1 MLQQL
6 NLTKI
11 RLLVADAWHELLA
24 QKLRTFLTLLGMI
37 FGVGAVIAMLNIGK
51 GAEQEALKMIGSMGL
66 QNLIVESKRYSA
78 EELRDIREDSLG
90 LNAADVAA
98 AMATLPFI
106 ASYSGEKQIK
116 LFALY
121 SDFAKADATAVGVTS
136 SYFELA
142 SMAPAK
148 GRLLTA
154 NDELR
159 VAQVAVLGADVAA
172 ALFPDA
178 EPLGQF
184 VKINHAWF
192 EVVGVIAAPTFNK
205 DAFQGVKINGDRNR
219 VFIPLSTSQKKLNSE
234 PLASE
239 LDVVKFEVT
248 EDYSTVLAAKA
259 VTQLLDQ
266 RHAGVEDYRL
276 IIPVELLAQQE
287 NTQRI
292 FNIVMACVAGISLLV
307 GGIGIMNIMLANVLE
322 RTKEIGLLRAVGAT
336 QQDIKLQFIA
346 ESFVISVLGGV
357 LGIVFGLVLS
367 EIIGFYSEW
376 AVSWSLTAIVLSV
389 SICLLVGVGF
399 GVFPAIKASKLNPI
413 DALHSD

>member
-1 MLQQL
+1 MFNQL
-6 NLTKI
+6 TLSKV
-11 RLLVADAWHELLA
+11 RLLVSDALHELLA

-66 QNLIVESKRYSA
+66 QNLIVEAKTYTS
-78 EELRDIREDSLG
+78 EELKDIREESLG
-90 LNAADVAA
+90 LNAADVEA
-98 AMATLPFI
+98 AMATLPFLTNF
-106 ASYSGEKQIK
+106 SGEKQIK

-121 SDFAKADATAVGVTS
+121 SDFAKTDASAVGVTS

-142 SMAPAK
+142 SMDAAA
-148 GRLLTA
+148 GRLL
-154 NDELR
+154 NEDDELH
-159 VAQVAVLGADVAA
+159 VAQVAVLGADVASS
-172 ALFPDA
+172 LFPNTD
-178 EPLGQF
+178 PLGQYL
-184 VKINHAWF
+184 KINHVWF
-192 EVVGVIAAPTFNK
+192 EVVGVIAAPSFSK
-205 DAFQGVKINGDRNR
+205 DAFQGVKLNGDRNR
-219 VFIPLSTSQKKLNSE
+219 VFIPLSTSQKKLNTE
-234 PLASE
+234 PLANE
-239 LDVVKFEVT
+239 LDVVKFEVQ
-248 EDYSTVLAAKA
+248 EEYSTVLAAKA
-259 VTQLLDQ
+259 VTQLLLQ
-266 RHAGVEDYRL
+266 RHGDMEDYSL

-346 ESFVISVLGGV
+346 ESFVISVIGGL
-357 LGIVFGLVLS
+357 LGIVFGLILS